1 MSQNQQKQ
9 PPTQGQKFRII
20 LLNAMTRPLS
30 AAVVAITLIVGLL
43 VNPWFFA
50 VGGAFYAFLVWSTLQ
65 DAGESKQVLNE
76 VLYPERTRKLDL
88 NKLQGGYRDALTNAL
103 NTRRKIETAVA
114 ETDDAGI
121 RKALTDSTDNL
132 DELTGTIYD
141 LALKAQNVETSL
153 QGFRLDVGDVQSSI
167 MSLQNLVKNTTDPFS
182 KSQYQATLE
191 GKQQQLKNYHDTTEA
206 LNRWHAQL
214 DNALSTL
221 DTILSQVLRIRSS
234 EVLSLSSAT
243 DEVSTSLRDQ
253 VQQLKATSDALDS
266 VYGLGDHK

>member
-1 MSQNQQKQ
+1 LSQTQQKQ
-9 PPTQGQKFRII
+9 PPTQSQKFRII

-65 DAGESKQVLNE
+65 DAGDSKQVLNE

-103 NTRRKIETAVA
+103 NTRKKIETAVA
-114 ETDDAGI
+114 ETDDPGI

-153 QGFRLDVGDVQSSI
+153 QGTFRECSGLRITPGKRWYRSLGVGTCGPWSPNERVAIYISSSSSSFGLRTVPMRSIKTKSKIAIISAGKIMNGSWFSVRFIPSSSI
-167 MSLQNLVKNTTDPFS
+167 WCTRGIN
-182 KSQYQATLE
+182 
-191 GKQQQLKNYHDTTEA
+191 
-206 LNRWHAQL
+206 
-214 DNALSTL
+214 
-221 DTILSQVLRIRSS
+221 
-234 EVLSLSSAT
+234 
-243 DEVSTSLRDQ
+243 VSGN
-253 VQQLKATSDALDS
+253 KA
-266 VYGLGDHK
+266 G

>member
-1 MSQNQQKQ
+1 MKQTGIQ
-9 PPTQGQKFRII
+9 PPTQERKFRIL

-65 DAGESKQVLNE
+65 DTQESKQVLND
-76 VLYPERTRKLDL
+76 VLYPERVRKFDL
-88 NKLQGGYRDALTNAL
+88 NKLQGAYRAAIQRALD
-103 NTRRKIETAVA
+103 TRKKIETAVA
-114 ETDDAGI
+114 ETDDPGI
-121 RKALTDSTDNL
+121 RKALNDSTDNL
-132 DELTGTIYD
+132 GELTGTIYD
-141 LALKAQNVETSL
+141 LAIKAQSVQTGL
-153 QGFRLDVGDVQSSI
+153 QGYSVDTGSVQSDI
-167 MSLQNLVKNTTDPFS
+167 MRLENLVKNTSDSFA
-182 KSQYQATLE
+182 KSQYQATLD
-191 GKQQQLKNYHDTTEA
+191 GKRQQLQNYHDTTEA

-253 VQQLKATSDALDS
+253 VEQLKATSDALDS
-266 VYGLGDHK
+266 VYGFSQ